1 MCLAYLK
8 YMKYLSGLFSQE
20 VVTQLEKEMANH
32 SDIIAWEI
40 PWTEAWGR
48 KSIDHDLVTKQQVT

>member
-1 MCLAYLK
+1 MC
-8 YMKYLSGLFSQE
+8 YMKYLNGLFSQE
-20 VVTQLEKEMANH
+20 VVTELEKEMATH

-48 KSIDHDLVTKQQVT
+48 KSIDHDLVTKQQQVT